1 MLRNAD
7 SQYLTTL
14 FRSNFMI
21 SVANH
26 IEDARKKLIDL
37 TLRNRLI
44 NYRPT
49 KARTIKI
56 LNNENP
62 SDIYEILVLKENQMR
77 FRETKKNDTPS
88 NIVPSQILHDQ
99 ILIDDDN
106 FDIES
111 LEWKPQTQN
120 NDIHSKQQRRFLETP
135 YDLETLKKRLSRV
148 AQDSKSFLEEQGYT
162 ILFLAIGF
170 LEWYESSSSEKALRA
185 PLILVPVELKRGEI
199 RESFK
204 IQWTNEDILTNIS
217 LKEKLKEQGIFT
229 RI

>member
-1 MLRNAD
+1 
-7 SQYLTTL
+7 
-14 FRSNFMI
+14 MI

-120 NDIHSKQQRRFLETP
+120 NDIHSKQQSRFLETP

-170 LEWYESSSSEKALRA
+170 LEWYESS
-185 PLILVPVELKRGEI
+185 
-199 RESFK
+199 
-204 IQWTNEDILTNIS
+204 
-217 LKEKLKEQGIFT
+217 
-229 RI
+229 